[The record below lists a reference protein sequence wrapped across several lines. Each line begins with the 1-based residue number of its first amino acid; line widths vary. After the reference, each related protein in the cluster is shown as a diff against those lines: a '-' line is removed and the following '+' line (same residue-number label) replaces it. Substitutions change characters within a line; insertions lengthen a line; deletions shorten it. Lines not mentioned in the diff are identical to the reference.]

1 MMNYNTLSSHTL
13 LKLIA
18 ITLLIAL
25 PSSLFAIESPAGI
38 GGIGLHNSY
47 NLGKSIYLRKLACA
61 GCPMDNKNLDSST
74 AKVLV
79 DKLNSNENFAG
90 DLKGIKR
97 QSVIVYL
104 THRYKMS

>member
-61 GCPMDNKNLDSST
+61 GCPTDNKNLDSTT
-74 AKVLV
+74 AKVLI
-79 DKLNSNENFAG
+79 DKLNGNEKFAG
-90 DLKGIKR
+90 DLRGIKR

>member
-1 MMNYNTLSSHTL
+1 MMNHITLSGHTL
-13 LKLIA
+13 FKLIA
-18 ITLLIAL
+18 TVILITL

-61 GCPMDNKNLDSST
+61 GCPTDNKNLDSST
-74 AKVLV
+74 AKVLI
-79 DKLNSNENFAG
+79 DKLNNNEKFAG

-104 THRYKMS
+104 THRYKMG